1 MERPVFALDIGT
13 QSITG
18 ILLNKQI
25 DKYEIIDFC
34 TRLHKNRTMLD
45 GQIQHVT
52 EVAALIAEVK
62 NELEEKHGPLQEV
75 CVAAAGRALK
85 TIQAEQSIDISEKRL
100 TSEEEIRH
108 LELSAVQQALTML
121 TEEATTKFSDYHCV
135 GYSVLH
141 YKLDG
146 EPIVSLLDQ

>member
-1 MERPVFALDIGT
+1 
-13 QSITG
+13 
-18 ILLNKQI
+18 
-25 DKYEIIDFC
+25 
-34 TRLHKNRTMLD
+34 RTMLD

-146 EPIVSLLDQ
+146 EPIVSLLDQVGEVASVEVIATFLPKVVVESL